1 MADKADT
8 QASSEATLRN
18 RKTTVEDADDSDT
31 SPVAS
36 TTATS
41 IAPSAA
47 SISKKGASSTQNDS
61 EDSDKKKKAA
71 ANQIRRRQQQQQQ
84 PQKASRVRSILF
96 SLLIATLGVLL
107 KSAYDKLAPGRAITI
122 TQTEQLQ
129 GNCYRTACK
138 FHKPLAPFAFTS
150 LHDLSSDIDD
160 LFNELEC
167 QLVIPG
173 PSDIEIDDQDE
184 IAFVSSD
191 DRSWVKDSSYF
202 HRPSQKT
209 KENGGIYTISLTEK
223 NGPLKEAKLQGYPS
237 DDFHPAGMSL
247 YRFQDS
253 DTQAWVSRLFVINH
267 SHKGDLVEVFDYSPK
282 TNTLTFV
289 KTIQSHLF
297 TAPRDIVAIDKERFY
312 LANNHYLGVK
322 AGRIFEDVGGFA
334 WGSVVYYNGDEIYEI
349 LGSLDNPYG
358 IAASPDSSQIYVSS
372 FMQKNV
378 LVYNTTGDI
387 VTGELVRDV
396 KIWIG
401 SHVDNLSVDKRTGDI
416 YVASHP
422 SYSTYLRHKLGY
434 EPQSPSHVVKI
445 EKLSPENFI
454 PQENTDPELY
464 FFPKIEL
471 PPLKWEVKD
480 LFYSNGEDISA
491 STVAAFWNNELILG
505 SSTSHH
511 LLRCTL
517 RPDQ

>member
-8 QASSEATLRN
+8 QTTSEATLRN

-41 IAPSAA
+41 ITSSAA
-47 SISKKGASSTQNDS
+47 STSKKGASSAQNDS

-84 PQKASRVRSILF
+84 SQKVSRMRSILF

-129 GNCYRTACK
+129 GNCYRTA
-138 FHKPLAPFAFTS
+138 F
-150 LHDLSSDIDD
+150 
-160 LFNELEC
+160 
-167 QLVIPG
+167 IPG

-209 KENGGIYTISLTEK
+209 KENGSIYTISLTEK

-253 DTQAWVSRLFVINH
+253 DTQTWVSRLFVINH

-297 TAPRDIVAIDKERFY
+297 TAPRDIVAVDKERFY

-517 RPDQ
+517 RSDQ